1 MRAAWLLLVITIVG
15 ILEQIA
21 PQKRML
27 IVDTII
33 NQSMEWIW
41 VEWICANII
50 VEPGVRPGICWVMMQ
65 DTQSNETS
73 DRTVWNIPEVKKP
86 GAIADQNIEEWIFES
101 LVNLTHFD
109 I

>member
-1 MRAAWLLLVITIVG
+1 
-15 ILEQIA
+15 
-21 PQKRML
+21 
-27 IVDTII
+27 
-33 NQSMEWIW
+33 
-41 VEWICANII
+41 
-50 VEPGVRPGICWVMMQ
+50 MMQ